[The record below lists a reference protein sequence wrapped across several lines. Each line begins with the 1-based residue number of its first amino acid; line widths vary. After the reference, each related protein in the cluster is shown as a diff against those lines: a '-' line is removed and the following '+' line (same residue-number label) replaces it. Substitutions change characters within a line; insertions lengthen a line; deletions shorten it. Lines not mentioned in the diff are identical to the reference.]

1 MVLLNSMKKINKY
14 ICERL
19 HINKDIGLSNHLKD
33 VSNTEINWRLKALYN
48 ALSSKEKYDLMRKVE
63 NHYKAHNNPKILFN
77 VNTKTYKIFN
87 LYICAILCEWD
98 EAIQLLRD
106 KILNCDDT
114 LKPLFFDGNDK
125 DANTNM
131 LDAFIYNLYKESI
144 TGSLGDRL
152 KYDYFKYNQTI
163 EECNKHFEHYFELY
177 NIQY

>member
-1 MVLLNSMKKINKY
+1 MKQINKY

-48 ALSSKEKYDLMRKVE
+48 ALSSKEKYDLMCKVE
-63 NHYKAHNNPKILFN
+63 NNPKILFN
-77 VNTKTYKIFN
+77 VTTKTYKIFN

-106 KILNCDDT
+106 KILNCDEL